1 VFTKVDGGFVLK
13 ADDAAI
19 LNQQRALTKHIND
32 NFIQVGAVFL
42 KTSDK
47 SPFDSRWYD
56 SKFHDTDLQA
66 WIDDEDARLTNAGF
80 NLQLG
85 WMDIDIDCDDPEYNR
100 CILSAMDHLKID
112 TRFQFGR
119 ASMKVATHVMVQ
131 LGEDESANWE
141 DLSRR
146 QPKEFRIK
154 SKLYHTELRSFPT
167 NITAQNVAK
176 AAKQTVMPGSIYKSK
191 NEDNVYDIS
200 VWYNKHNSPAKT
212 MTEIAATTPRRV
224 TFNEIVRAI
233 AFGTTAYLLRD
244 KWTEGS
250 RQQSAY
256 KLAGWLARVVREGAA
271 INNHEVLSA
280 EVFCPVD
287 VDDIAESLIGFV
299 CDYLGDTEK
308 HMRIR
313 TFHDACEKLDRNPDA
328 KIPGWPA
335 MEAFIGA
342 DGTLALRTVFMPGS
356 DVSLLTSFA
365 ERYLYDESDNNY
377 LDRVRFATSGR
388 YIHEGH
394 ELERRHKGDII
405 RIGGKPKEA
414 FKIFESSS
422 LRKRIGGRDLYPDLG
437 PGGIYR
443 ITNIG
448 EVVND
453 SDDNRTALAMFN
465 TWRGWP
471 ISVPETVVP
480 ETLQKC
486 EDYLDKLLGYLTR
499 DNLKQS
505 VWLKRWIA
513 WIIQHPGTK
522 QQVAPVIVGG
532 QGVGKSFLGNN
543 FMQSLF
549 HGLWGSASPKL
560 LDGAFSIEP
569 FVDKMFVFMDEA
581 RFKGDSS
588 TEEIKKLIRNVDV
601 SGAEKYLSA
610 RNYRIHAR
618 MMFASNRLDMNIGQQ
633 NVQDRAL
640 FYIKAYDKDFLNLS
654 ENDFRKWAAG
664 LKPWFIELDGWIRN
678 KSVMEHYMYYF
689 VNLPVEKIDV
699 ESIDYSSSNDSDII
713 ASNMSWSRRVAKYII
728 EDGRIHEDLD
738 ITYPWTQADLNKRV
752 VDVCRELGMQP
763 INGMRV
769 LTEYKDAGIL
779 ETHVEDGRNYLRF
792 TDRIGSLHQKFGHA
806 ISVVMEPRFQFAPD
820 DYGKNECTAKDR
832 PLWRGKNGRM
842 YSKF

>member
-1 VFTKVDGGFVLK
+1 MFTKVDGGFVLK
-13 ADDAAI
+13 TADEAI
-19 LNQQRALTKHIND
+19 LNQQRAITKHIND

-47 SPFDSRWYD
+47 SPFDSRWYE

-85 WMDIDIDCDDPEYNR
+85 WMDIDIDSDDPEFNQ
-100 CILSAMDHLKID
+100 CIVSAMDHLKLD
-112 TRFQFGR
+112 TRFRFGR
-119 ASMKVATHVMVQ
+119 ASMKTPTHVMVQ
-131 LGEDESANWE
+131 LSEDESANWDALIKFE
-141 DLSRR
+141 PR
-146 QPKEFRIK
+146 QF
-154 SKLYHTELRSFPT
+154 KLGGKLFHTQLRSYPT

-176 AAKQTVMPGSIYKSK
+176 SAKQTVMPGSIYKSK
-191 NEDNVYDIS
+191 NEDGVYDIS
-200 VWYNKHNSPAKT
+200 VWYDKHNSPARGIN
-212 MTEIAATTPRRV
+212 EVAATTPRRV
-224 TFNEIVRAI
+224 SFNDVIRAI
-233 AFGTTAYLLRD
+233 AFGTMAYVVRD
-244 KWTEGS
+244 KWVEGS
-250 RQQSAY
+250 RQATAQ
-256 KLAGWLARVVREGAA
+256 KLAGWLARVVREGQSV
-271 INNHEVLSA
+271 NNHEVIS
-280 EVFCPVD
+280 EDVFCPVD
-287 VDDIAESLIGFV
+287 TDDIAESLIGFI
-299 CDYLGDTEK
+299 CDSMGDDEK

-313 TFHDACEKLDRNPDA
+313 AFHDACEKLDRNPDA

-335 MEAFIGA
+335 MEALIGA
-342 DGTLALRTVFMPGS
+342 DGIMALRAVFMPGS
-356 DVSLLTSFA
+356 DVSLLTAFA

-377 LDRVRFATSGR
+377 LDRSRFHSAGR
-388 YIHEGH
+388 YVHEGH

-414 FKIFESSS
+414 FKIFESST
-422 LRKRIGGRDLYPDLG
+422 LRKRVGGRDLFPDLG

-448 EVVND
+448 EVIPD
-453 SDDNRTALAMFN
+453 SDENKTALAMFN

-471 ISVPETVVP
+471 LSVPDTVEP

-486 EDYLDKLLGYLTR
+486 EEYLDKLLGYLTR
-499 DNLKQS
+499 NNEQQS
-505 VWLKRWIA
+505 TWLKRWIA

-601 SGAEKYLSA
+601 SGSEKYQSA

-618 MMFASNRLDMNIGQQ
+618 LMFASNRLDMNIGQQ

-640 FYIKAYDKDFLNLS
+640 FYIKAYDKDFLGIS
-654 ENDFRKWAAG
+654 ENEFRKWAAA
-664 LKPWFIELDGWIRN
+664 LKPWFIEMDGWIRS
-678 KSVMEHYMYYF
+678 KKVMEHYMYYF
-689 VNLPVEKIDV
+689 VNLPVSKVDV

-713 ASNMSWSRRVAKYII
+713 ASNMSWARRVAKYII

-738 ITYPWTQADLNKRV
+738 ISYPWTQADLNRKV
-752 VDVCRELGMQP
+752 VEVCRELGMQP

-769 LTEYKDAGIL
+769 LTEYRDAGVL

-792 TDRIGSLHQKFGHA
+792 TDRIGTLHEKFGTA
-806 ISVVMEPRFQFAPD
+806 ISVIMEPRYQFAESD
-820 DYGKNECTAKDR
+820 RGENTCTMKDR
-832 PLWRGKNGRM
+832 PLWKGKKETIYG
-842 YSKF
+842 KF